1 MKTSLGAIQDIEPSF
16 EQSYFGI
23 PYALRRKQFD
33 QISVLLQVFVV
44 RFQLNIQSVISSAS
58 QHHGPVDVLS
68 SLQLNA
74 AVGVLVALE
83 EAVEDVESVDDGA
96 EV

>member
-1 MKTSLGAIQDIEPSF
+1 M
-16 EQSYFGI
+16 
-23 PYALRRKQFD
+23 
-33 QISVLLQVFVV
+33 

-58 QHHGPVDVLS
+58 EHDGSVDVLT

-96 EV
+96 KV